1 MNPLYLSVAAG
12 LTSGLAGL
20 AALLRSGLPLTVGS
34 AVSAF
39 LNSGLLGGAV
49 CLVWYSSFTETPH
62 ALVGI
67 CILIGLGGMPA
78 IDFVMKMVR
87 TGGFSIR
94 IDRGQLDV
102 RPNTPDADAEKKES
116 KS

>member
-1 MNPLYLSVAAG
+1 MNIVYMAVAAA
-12 LTSGLAGL
+12 LVSGLAGL

-34 AVSAF
+34 ACSSL

-49 CLVWYSSFTETPH
+49 LMLWHSSFTETPH

-67 CILIGLGGMPA
+67 CVLIGLGGMPA
-78 IDFVMKMVR
+78 IDFVLRMVL

-94 IDRGQLDV
+94 FDRNQLDV
-102 RPNTPDADAEKKES
+102 RPNQPEQATSTETKP
-116 KS
+116 